1 MEQIFLE
8 IVEEYE
14 RFKNIDFISG
24 NIFNIKDQIISWKK
38 KLEDFKKLEISE
50 DKKHKIQEIEQDI
63 MKKNEIIKNLSFE
76 YDPEWQ
82 RLNIKPLT
90 IEEFERNFTDII
102 IFGNKESASNSLI
115 LRGIYDCMPVFIKAF
130 SSTEV
135 NLIRELTIYKYISSI
150 EKHINPTVKSYM
162 DDYFIRL
169 KKKFSMNKKT
179 FFEFLER
186 TNIQQIK
193 NQGEPDEERK
203 IYFSTKVDSV
213 FNKIPEIFVGDNMC
227 FIVTEDIEGKPVERM
242 CRFLSQIEENRH
254 YKLRFPNHEDYK
266 DLDIYP
272 AINPKKELINI
283 IFELIYG
290 LYLLNKYF
298 RIQHNDLHFNNVII
312 KKINPINKNFIIG
325 NTSIKKK
332 SNIRVAIY
340 DYDKSSIISQSI
352 SERSNDVYKIRQWF
366 NLNMSTGTTLR
377 EISRN
382 IELMDS
388 FDIEV
393 MLLKFIHHYSN
404 ELDIE
409 EANPFFKKYLKYK
422 NKYLNYKNKYNYL

>member
-63 MKKNEIIKNLSFE
+63 IKKNEIIKNLSFE

-312 KKINPINKNFIIG
+312 KK
-325 NTSIKKK
+325 
-332 SNIRVAIY
+332 
-340 DYDKSSIISQSI
+340 
-352 SERSNDVYKIRQWF
+352 
-366 NLNMSTGTTLR
+366 
-377 EISRN
+377 
-382 IELMDS
+382 
-388 FDIEV
+388 
-393 MLLKFIHHYSN
+393 
-404 ELDIE
+404 
-409 EANPFFKKYLKYK
+409 
-422 NKYLNYKNKYNYL
+422 